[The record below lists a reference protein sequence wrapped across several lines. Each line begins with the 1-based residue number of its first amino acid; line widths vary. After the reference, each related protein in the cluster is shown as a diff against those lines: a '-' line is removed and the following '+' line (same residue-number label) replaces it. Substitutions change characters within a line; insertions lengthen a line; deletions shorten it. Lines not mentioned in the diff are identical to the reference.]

1 MEELLQIMKNT
12 MEDYESRRGT
22 REAICLET
30 EIALW
35 IEHLEGLVN
44 E

>member
-12 MEDYESRRGT
+12 MADYESGAKVT
-22 REAICLET
+22 MSLET
-30 EIALW
+30 EIELW

-44 E
+44 ANA